1 MTTITRESL
10 EGLATRVAVAGI
22 SATTPDA
29 LEALAQT
36 AEAVGVSPVVV
47 DVLVDPAQPPVA
59 RERAF
64 SLVTCAVS
72 GVVRDKHAL
81 AA

>member
-10 EGLATRVAVAGI
+10 EGLATSVAVAGI
-22 SATTPDA
+22 SSTNPDA
-29 LEALAQT
+29 PEALAET
-36 AEAVGVSPVVV
+36 AQAVGVSPVVV
-47 DVLVDPAQPPVA
+47 DVLVDPAQPTVA

-64 SLVTCAVS
+64 SLVSFAVS
-72 GVVRDKHAL
+72 GIVRTKHAL

>member
-36 AEAVGVSPVVV
+36 AEAVGVSPVLVE
-47 DVLVDPAQPPVA
+47 VLVDPAQPPVA

-64 SLVTCAVS
+64 SLVSCAVS
-72 GVVRDKHAL
+72 GVVREHHAL

>member
-22 SATTPDA
+22 DA
-29 LEALAQT
+29 AT
-36 AEAVGVSPVVV
+36 AESLQPLVETAQVVGVSPVLV
-47 DVLVDPAQPPVA
+47 DVLVDSAQPTVA

-72 GVVRDKHAL
+72 GAVRDNHAL